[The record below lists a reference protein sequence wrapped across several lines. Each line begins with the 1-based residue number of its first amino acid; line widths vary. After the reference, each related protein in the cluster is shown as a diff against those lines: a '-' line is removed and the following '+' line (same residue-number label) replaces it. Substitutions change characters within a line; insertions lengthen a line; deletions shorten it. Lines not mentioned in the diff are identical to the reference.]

1 MSCKGGQRSQ
11 LHRSHT
17 LHVMSGVPLRVEYR
31 TTAGISAPSGQ
42 GGANAM
48 FDMT

>member
-11 LHRSHT
+11 LTRSHT
-17 LHVMSGVPLRVEYR
+17 LRVMSGVPLHVEHR
-31 TTAGISAPSGQ
+31 TAAGISAPSGR